1 MKIATN
7 FTFNPLSQQQAPLT
21 FTQQL
26 QRQSKL
32 SSRNNLMVN
41 SKHASGSAAG
51 GHKSNGGGVQRHS
64 QVLPDLSEH
73 QLGKSNIM
81 KLSTFPANLQ
91 FSPK

>member
-1 MKIATN
+1 
-7 FTFNPLSQQQAPLT
+7 LESQQQAPLT

-41 SKHASGSAAG
+41 SKHASSSGAA
-51 GHKSNGGGVQRHS
+51 GHKSSGGGGGGGAQRHS

-73 QLGKSNIM
+73 QLGRCNIILTLQL
-81 KLSTFPANLQ
+81 KANQ
-91 FSPK
+91 MVSKQHPT

>member
-1 MKIATN
+1 MLYI
-7 FTFNPLSQQQAPLT
+7 FSILQQAPLT

-41 SKHASGSAAG
+41 SKHASSSAAAA
-51 GHKSNGGGVQRHS
+51 HKSSINGGAGAHQRHS

-73 QLGKSNIM
+73 QLGKILINFIII
-81 KLSTFPANLQ
+81 TT
-91 FSPK
+91 